1 MILEKLILNDFLTFK
16 DFEYNFQ
23 NKPLQIQG
31 LNLTDIG
38 QKANGT
44 GKSGMQT
51 GIEFCIT
58 GTNSRDVRDAELIN
72 YNKSSA
78 HLELFAYCGVR
89 KQRLHIMWTINKKG
103 SNQLSLE
110 IEENDKYEDVS
121 FSNINDGKKFI
132 QNWFGIS
139 KEDLF
144 NYFIINKTRFK
155 SFFRSSNKQKVDLIN
170 RFTDARVIDGIE
182 EIDKSILEEK
192 VSEKEKIVSK
202 HIGAIDYIDSQI
214 QTVKEHDYESDF
226 LIEKENIINKISSL
240 KNKNK
245 LINEEIES
253 IKEDIQECVEEGEIY
268 DSKYSKYFEEK
279 NKLETELED
288 ANKKLEASELKLKQY
303 DELDKLND
311 KLDKNRKEKRDLI
324 STKEDYRT
332 KISKLNAIKRKL
344 NVILGGSITCPHCHT
359 KWIED
364 ADIDEVNK
372 KIKDIDKGV
381 SNYDDNISL
390 IDEEIEK
397 YNKKEDSIK
406 KDIEKSEQKIEPMK
420 HDIKKNESYVYTIK
434 EKIKDKDKSITEIG
448 KDIFDNERET
458 QDILAD
464 KNKLLRQ
471 ISFNNDLIED
481 EETKKDSLKKEDG
494 HKEIEQYEKDKK
506 NKNKLLSK
514 SRKELSS
521 AKEELSSLIEWSNIA
536 KQFRMFLAN
545 KSLETIQYH
554 MNRFLS
560 QMGGVNLRVEIDG
573 LKFLADGTK
582 KEEIT
587 AMVERDGQLRTF
599 SSFSGGERGRLLFA
613 SILANQY
620 MINKTH
626 PYGGLQFL
634 SIDEIFEG
642 VDSLGLKFLVDAAK
656 DLNMTVMLIS
666 HVSDEETDADTLT
679 IVKENNISKIKE

>member
-16 DFEYNFQ
+16 DFEYTFQ

-72 YNKSSA
+72 YNKTSA

-170 RFTDARVIDGIE
+170 RFTDASVIDGIE

-192 VSEKEKIVSK
+192 VSEKEQIVSK

-214 QTVKEHDYESDF
+214 QNVLEYDYESDF

-245 LINEEIES
+245 EIYEEIES
-253 IKEDIQECVEEGEIY
+253 IKEDIEEENKEGELY
-268 DSKYSKYFEEK
+268 EKRYEEYVK
-279 NKLETELED
+279 EKSELEKELD
-288 ANKKLEASELKLKQY
+288 IANEELEKSELELKQY
-303 DELDKLND
+303 DVLDKLND
-311 KLDKNRKEKRDLI
+311 KLNKNKDEKRILVTNKD
-324 STKEDYRT
+324 EYRS
-332 KISKLNAIKRKL
+332 KISKLEAIKRKL

-359 KWIED
+359 EWIED
-364 ADIDEVNK
+364 ADIDDVNK
-372 KIKDIDKGV
+372 KIKDIDNGV
-381 SNYDDNISL
+381 SNYNDKISFL
-390 IDEEIEK
+390 EEEIDKCNE
-397 YNKKEDSIK
+397 KEDSIK
-406 KDIEKSEQKIEPMK
+406 NDIKIAEQKIEPMK
-420 HDIKKNESYVYTIK
+420 KNIRENESYVYDIK
-434 EKIKDKDKSITEIG
+434 AKIKNKDKLITETS
-448 KDIFDNERET
+448 KLIFENENNI
-458 QDILAD
+458 QSILAD

-471 ISFNNDLIED
+471 ISFNEELIE
-481 EETKKDSLKKEDG
+481 EEENKKDNLKKEDG
-494 HKEIEQYEKDKK
+494 HKEIEQYEKDKEK
-506 NKNKLLSK
+506 KNKLLTK
-514 SRKELSS
+514 SRKELSKV
-521 AKEELSSLIEWSNIA
+521 KEELSSLIEWSNIA

-560 QMGGVNLRVEIDG
+560 QMGGVNLRVVIEG

-587 AMVERDGQLRTF
+587 AMIERDGQLRTY